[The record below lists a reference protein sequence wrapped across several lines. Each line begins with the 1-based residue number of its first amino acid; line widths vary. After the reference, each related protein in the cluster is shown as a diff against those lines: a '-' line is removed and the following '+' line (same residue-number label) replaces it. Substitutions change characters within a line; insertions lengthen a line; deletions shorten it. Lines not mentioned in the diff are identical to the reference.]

1 MRSSLHFFNTQM
13 VYIINLFTQTKEGGR
28 IMKRIVV
35 IAIVAMIMT
44 ISSAWAHTVIVKVS
58 NIRGE
63 AGTILVMAQSG
74 KEDKPVYGMAKPE
87 KGEATITLEN
97 VEWEEFDIS
106 VFHDENGNYQ
116 MDFTDDKRPAEGF
129 ARKNFKTQKEGETV
143 KLKLY
148 YPTNE

>member
-1 MRSSLHFFNTQM
+1 
-13 VYIINLFTQTKEGGR
+13 
-28 IMKRIVV
+28 MKRIVV

-44 ISSAWAHTVIVKVS
+44 ISSAWARTVIVKVS

-74 KEDKPVYGMAKPE
+74 KEDKPVYGMAKLE

-97 VEWEEFDIS
+97 VEWEQFDIS

-129 ARKNFKTQKEGETV
+129 ARKNCKTQKEEETV

>member
-1 MRSSLHFFNTQM
+1 
-13 VYIINLFTQTKEGGR
+13 
-28 IMKRIVV
+28 MKRIAV
-35 IAIVAMIMT
+35 IAIMALIMT
-44 ISSAWAHTVIVKVS
+44 SSSAWARTVIVKVS

-63 AGTILVMAQSG
+63 AGTIMVMAQSG
-74 KEDKPVYGMAKPE
+74 KDSKPVYGMAKPE

-97 VEWEEFDIS
+97 VEWDQFDIS

-116 MDFTDDKRPAEGF
+116 MDFTEDKRPAEGF
-129 ARKNFKTQKEGETV
+129 ARKNCKTQKEEETV